1 MEKNK
6 KIVNRPFIL
15 GIIIFI
21 ILVLASMLL
30 NNWNIVIAI
39 SGVFGGVYFGIT
51 AISTGI
57 FVSGNKQRVNFY
69 MMKKEDRIRKD
80 KVATYLFL
88 LGLPNIIGVLI
99 VVMIKR

>member
-1 MEKNK
+1 MKKNK
-6 KIVNRPFIL
+6 RLINRPFTL
-15 GIIIFI
+15 GSIIFI
-21 ILVLASMLL
+21 ILVLASLLL
-30 NNWNIVIAI
+30 NNWNIVITI
-39 SGVFGGVYFGIT
+39 SGILGGICFGIT

-88 LGLPNIIGVLI
+88 LGLPNIIGALI